1 MQRCIPVLI
10 PLLLTAAAGS
20 ARAGGFATGRF
31 AGEHGHV
38 ATDNPTA
45 IYFNP
50 AGLALGVGW
59 RIYAEGLLAWRTV
72 NYTRPEGAISNV
84 TDGEGEA
91 GTPEGATDVNA
102 GKATLANFAAS
113 PFLGVATDLGVPNL
127 GVGAAFY
134 VPFGGQAKWDQDDA
148 FEDDDQYPGAIDGV
162 QRWHTIEGEIRS
174 MYVTAAGAYRFP
186 GARLSIGAGFNL
198 IFSNVLT
205 VRART
210 AAGTDDVI
218 AADGSIQEG
227 RSLIDTKGTHIS
239 ASAGV
244 NWEAM
249 PGLWIAASYQAQ
261 PGFGNFTQ
269 SGTLDNKF
277 GAGPATRDPIRLE
290 QEMPDVIR
298 LGAKFQPTPDL
309 EFRLSGDYTRWSVFE
324 HQCFLEADE
333 PNPNCALDNDG
344 VARPNARGII
354 VNIPR
359 EWEDTF
365 GVRGGASYWI
375 TPGFEVNAG
384 VNYDS
389 SAVPDRTIDSSLID
403 ADKIIGLAGFRWAA
417 IPDSLVLAFTLNNV
431 FYFKRDV
438 APREQGDIGTMSPS
452 SVPDGAGVYTQNV
465 IFANVGAEYRF

>member
-1 MQRCIPVLI
+1 VQRWIKVLI
-10 PLLLTAAAGS
+10 PLLLTSAAGS
-20 ARAGGFATGRF
+20 AHAGGFAVGRY

-72 NYTRPEGAISNV
+72 DYTRPEGAVSNV
-84 TDGEGEA
+84 VDGEGQS
-91 GTPEGATDVNA
+91 GTPEDAVDVNA
-102 GKATLANFAAS
+102 GKASLANFAAS

-134 VPFGGQAKWDQDDA
+134 VPFGGQAKWDQDDS
-148 FEDDDQYPGAIDGV
+148 FEGDDDYPGAVDGV

-174 MYVTAAGAYRFP
+174 MYVTAAGAYRLP
-186 GARLSIGAGFNL
+186 GPRLAFGAGVNL

-210 AAGTDDVI
+210 PAGTDDVV
-218 AADGSIQEG
+218 AADGSIAEG

-239 ASAGV
+239 ASVGV
-244 NWEAM
+244 NWEAIT
-249 PGLWIAASYQAQ
+249 GLWIAASYQAQ

-277 GAGPATRDPIRLE
+277 GDGPSTQDPIRLE
-290 QEMPDVIR
+290 QEMPDVYR
-298 LGAKFQPTPDL
+298 LGVRYQPMSNL
-309 EFRLSGDYTRWSVFE
+309 ELRLSGDYQRWSVFE

-333 PNPNCALDNDG
+333 ENPNCALDNDG
-344 VARPNARGII
+344 VERDNARGII

-359 EWEDTF
+359 EWKDTF
-365 GVRGGASYWI
+365 GVRGGASYWF
-375 TPGFEVNAG
+375 TPAFEVNGG
-384 VNYDS
+384 VAFDS

-403 ADKIIGLAGFRWAA
+403 ANKVIAMAGFRWAVM
-417 IPDSLVLAFTLNNV
+417 DSLMLAFTANNV
-431 FYFKRDV
+431 FYAKRDV
-438 APREQGDIGTMSPS
+438 APRDQGDIGTMSPS
-452 SVPDGAGVYTQNV
+452 AVPDGAGVYTQNV
-465 IFANVGAEYRF
+465 IFANVGAEYHF